1 MTDNA
6 TQPERRRAAR
16 PWLAVV
22 VVFLVVAGWTA
33 ATVDGPGLTW
43 DETYYLSFANNYR
56 LWLNALVHPP
66 KEGRAA
72 LFDRKWIRPV
82 WGLDPIQP
90 GKPALGQKHPPLGKL
105 AACAGMMLWGDKEGA
120 IIAARIASAVLFGLL
135 CAALFAFTRKLYGT
149 RAAVFGVV
157 ALVAMPRLA
166 AHMRLATLEPALLL
180 TTTLTVFTFAFAPRS
195 WAWSVVCGV
204 CFGLALLSKINAE
217 LIPFVVAPW
226 GLFFFRWRAVRAL
239 AVMGV
244 VGVFVFIA
252 GWPAFWPDPVGGLGL
267 YCRDKLVRSP
277 ISVFYFGTR
286 YKEVFAP
293 WHYALVMPLIT
304 TPLLIL
310 AAAAAAV
317 WRGALAWRS
326 RKARLDALMLLGV
339 AVPVAV
345 VLSPTTGKYD
355 GIRLMLSACP
365 FLAVLAGRGA
375 AWVWEALGERWGK
388 RSRAR
393 VAVLGVAA
401 LWLATP
407 FLLFFP
413 FDLCYYNELIG
424 GPWGA
429 RALGMETTYWFDTI
443 NGPTLRYLNR
453 YTPPGARVACG
464 PDERRLLWW
473 YHRNG
478 DLREDLRPVGVD
490 DDWDYFILVPR
501 RSWLED
507 PGSEEI
513 ARLKAR
519 LAKCRLVRRAWLS
532 PLRGIPVCEV
542 FERVRRHDAGR

>member
-1 MTDNA
+1 MSKQA

-22 VVFLVVAGWTA
+22 LVFIVVAGWTA

-56 LWLNALVHPP
+56 IWFNALVRPP
-66 KEGRAA
+66 EEGRAA
-72 LFDRKWIRPV
+72 LFQPKWIRVV
-82 WGLDPIQP
+82 WGLDTIQP

-105 AACAGMMLWGDKEGA
+105 ASCAGMMLWSRAVGA
-120 IIAARIASAVLFGLL
+120 IVAARLASAVLFGLL
-135 CAALFAFTRKLYGT
+135 CAALFAFTRKLYGP
-149 RAAVFGVV
+149 RVALFSVV

-180 TTTLTVFTFAFAPRS
+180 TTTLTVFAFAFGPRS
-195 WAWSVVCGV
+195 WAWSVVCGL
-204 CFGLALLSKINAE
+204 CFGLALLSKINAV
-217 LIPFVVAPW
+217 LIPFFVAPW
-226 GLFFFRWRAVRAL
+226 GLFFYRWRALRPL
-239 AVMGV
+239 AVMAALGLL
-244 VGVFVFIA
+244 VFVA

-267 YCRDKLVRSP
+267 YWRDKLVRSP
-277 ISVFYFGTR
+277 ISVFYFGAR

-310 AAAAAAV
+310 AAAGVAV
-317 WRGALAWRS
+317 WRGLLTRRS

-355 GIRLMLSACP
+355 GVRLMLSASP

-375 AWVWEALGERWGK
+375 AWAWDALGEKWGK
-388 RSRAR
+388 RSKGR
-393 VAVLGVAA
+393 VAVFGVAA
-401 LWLATP
+401 VWLALP

-413 FDLCYYNELIG
+413 FDLGYYSELVG

-443 NGPTLRYLNR
+443 NGPALRYLNR
-453 YTPPGARVACG
+453 HARPGARVACG
-464 PDERRLLWW
+464 PDERRLLRW
-473 YHRNG
+473 YLRNG
-478 DLREDLRPVGVD
+478 DLREDLRPVGID
-490 DDWDYFILVPR
+490 DDWDYVILVPR
-501 RSWLED
+501 RSWRED

-519 LAKCRLVRRAWLS
+519 LAKCRLVRRGWMS
-532 PLRGIPVCEV
+532 PLQRIPVCEV
-542 FERVRRHDAGR
+542 FEKE